1 MTRNPAHRRS
11 HRSPTRIVATLL
23 RSRLVAAALLVA
35 IAPGF
40 FAEAAPPGETGA
52 IAEWPSY
59 GGDPGGS
66 RYTPIGDI
74 NAENLSQLEIAWTYR
89 TGDVS
94 DGKGEFSVT
103 SAFELTPLMVDGSLF
118 ACTPFNRV
126 IALDPETGA
135 KRWSFDPGIDLTANY
150 ANQFVCRGVATWLD
164 PDRKVGDACRR
175 RIFTATNDARL
186 FALDAA
192 TGARCADFG
201 EGGEIDL
208 NPGVGDKLWKGEYQ
222 VTSPP
227 AVAGNLVVVGS
238 AVGDNQRVN
247 APSGVVR
254 AFDARSGALGWA
266 WDLSPP
272 GGASGAGRSEETGY
286 MLGTPNVW
294 APISV
299 DEARGLVFVPT
310 GNPSPDYWGGRRND
324 IDHYGSSVVALRA
337 SSGEVVWSFQTVH
350 HDLWDYDVSS
360 QPTLTTLVRDGKSI
374 PAVIQATKMGLLFIL
389 HRETGEPL
397 FEVEE
402 RPVPQDGAPGEIL
415 SPTQPLPVKPP
426 PLVPHSLSPEDAWG
440 ITPFDRGSC
449 RKKLEALRHDG
460 IYTPPTLQGSLMYP
474 GNAGGSNWGSVAVD
488 PKRKILIAN
497 VSDFPWSVTLLP
509 GESYEQERR
518 ENPGV
523 EISPQAGTP
532 YAMRRETVLSPLGV
546 PCNPPPWG
554 TLAAVDLDSGEI
566 RWQVRL
572 GTIRDIAPIP
582 LPIKLGTPN
591 LGGPLVTASG
601 LVFIGAAMD
610 DYLRAFDIETGEE
623 LWKGRLP
630 AGGQATP
637 MSYRVRPG
645 GKQYIVIAAGGHG
658 RGGTRLGDFIV
669 AFSLRD

>member
-1 MTRNPAHRRS
+1 MTTHA
-11 HRSPTRIVATLL
+11 
-23 RSRLVAAALLVA
+23 AAALLVA
-35 IAPGF
+35 IAVGLP
-40 FAEAAPPGETGA
+40 AVAAPPGEDRPV
-52 IAEWPSY
+52 AEWPSY

-66 RYTPIGDI
+66 RYSPLDDI
-74 NAENLSQLEIAWTYR
+74 RADNLSQLEIAWTHR
-89 TGDVS
+89 TGDVA
-94 DGKGEFSVT
+94 DGKGEFEET
-103 SAFELTPLMVDGSLF
+103 SAFELTPLLVDGTLF

-126 IALDPETGA
+126 LALDPETGE
-135 KRWSFDPGIDLTANY
+135 KLWGFDPGLDLTANY

-164 PDRKVGDACRR
+164 SDRAAGEPCRR

-201 EGGEIDL
+201 EAGEVDL
-208 NPGVGDKLWKGEYQ
+208 NPGVGEQLWKGEYQ

-227 AVAGNLVVVGS
+227 AVAGDLVVVGS
-238 AVGDNQRVN
+238 AVGDNQRVD

-254 AFDARSGALGWA
+254 AFDARTGALRWA

-272 GGASGAGRSEETGY
+272 GGGSGPAAEAGY
-286 MLGTPNVW
+286 LLGTPNVW

-310 GNPSPDYWGGRRND
+310 GNPSPDYWGGRRGE

-337 SSGEVVWSFQTVH
+337 GSGEVAWSFQTVH

-360 QPTLTTLVRDGKSI
+360 QPALTTLRRGGESI
-374 PAVIQATKMGLLFIL
+374 PAVIQATKMGLLFTL

-402 RPVPQDGAPGEIL
+402 RPVPQGGAPGEIL
-415 SPTQPLPVKPP
+415 SPTQPFPVKPP
-426 PLVPHSLSPEDAWG
+426 PLVRHSLSPEDAWG

-449 RKKLEALRHDG
+449 REKLEALRYDG

-474 GNAGGSNWGSVAVD
+474 GNAGGANWGSVAVD
-488 PKRKILIAN
+488 PVRQILIAR
-497 VSDFPWSVTLLP
+497 VSDFPFAVTLLP
-509 GESYEQERR
+509 AESFERERR

-523 EISPQAGTP
+523 EISPQRGTP
-532 YAMRRETVLSPLGV
+532 YAMRREAVLSPLGV
-546 PCNPPPWG
+546 PCNSPPWG
-554 TLAAVDLDSGEI
+554 SLVAVDLAAGEI
-566 RWQVRL
+566 RWQVPH
-572 GTIRDIAPIP
+572 GTIRDIAPVP
-582 LPIKLGTPN
+582 LPIKLGTPGI
-591 LGGPLVTASG
+591 GGPLVTASG

-610 DYLRAFDIETGEE
+610 DYLRAFDVETGEE

-645 GKQYIVIAAGGHG
+645 GKQYVVIAAGGHG
-658 RGGTRLGDFIV
+658 RAGTRLGDYIV
-669 AFSLRD
+669 AFALRDQPAKMGCARSPQ